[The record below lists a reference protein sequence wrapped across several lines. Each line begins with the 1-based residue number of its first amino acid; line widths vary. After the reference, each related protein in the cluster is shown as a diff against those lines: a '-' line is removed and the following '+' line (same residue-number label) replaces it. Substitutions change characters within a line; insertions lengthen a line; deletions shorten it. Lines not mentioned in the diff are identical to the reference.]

1 MKFFKRNSYNSY
13 SDEEIISLY
22 LKNKESK
29 IIDELYK
36 RYSHLVFGV
45 CLKYLKQKENA
56 EDTTLEIFYQLGEK
70 IEKYTIQNFKSWLFT
85 ITKNTCLMQLRKKN
99 PQYIEIENTHVCED
113 YDNSLKSKE
122 INELKLNLLEEALV
136 ELSTDQ
142 HFCIK
147 AFYLE
152 KKSYD
157 EIVKDSNYNLNEVKS
172 FIQNG
177 KRNLKII
184 LTKRYATL

>member
-1 MKFFKRNSYNSY
+1 MMFFKRNSYNSY

-56 EDTTLEIFYQLGEK
+56 EDTTLDIFNLLGNK
-70 IEKYTIQNFKSWLFT
+70 IEKHSIQNFKSWLFT
-85 ITKNTCLMQLRKKN
+85 ITKNTCLMQLRKKS
-99 PQYIEIENTHVCED
+99 PQFIEIDSTPVFED
-113 YDNSLKSKE
+113 YDDSLKSKE
-122 INELKLNLLEEALV
+122 INELKLNLLEEALT
-136 ELSTDQ
+136 ELNSDQ
-142 HFCIK
+142 HYCIK

-157 EIVKDSNYNLNEVKS
+157 EIVKNSNYNLNEVKS

>member
-1 MKFFKRNSYNSY
+1 MMFFNRNSYKSL
-13 SDEEIISLY
+13 SDEEIIVLY
-22 LKNKESK
+22 LTNKESK
-29 IIDELYK
+29 IIDEFYK
-36 RYSHLVFGV
+36 RYCHLVFGV

-56 EDTTLEIFYQLGEK
+56 EDTTLEIFNQLGNK
-70 IEKYTIQNFKSWLFT
+70 IEKHSIQNFKSWLFT

-99 PQYIEIENTHVCED
+99 PQFIEIDNAPVSED
-113 YDNSLKSKE
+113 YDDSLRSKE
-122 INELKLNLLEEALV
+122 INELKLNLLEEALI
-136 ELSTDQ
+136 ELNSDQ
-142 HFCIK
+142 HYCIR

-157 EIVKDSNYNLNEVKS
+157 EIVKDSNYSLNEVKS

>member
-1 MKFFKRNSYNSY
+1 MMFFNRNSYNSY

-56 EDTTLEIFYQLGEK
+56 EDTTLEIFYQLGNK
-70 IEKYTIQNFKSWLFT
+70 IEKQTIQNFKSWLFT

-99 PQYIEIENTHVCED
+99 PQFIEIDNAQVSED
-113 YDNSLKSKE
+113 YGDSLRSKE

-136 ELSTDQ
+136 ELNTDQ
-142 HFCIK
+142 HFCIR

-157 EIVKDSNYNLNEVKS
+157 EIVKDSNYSLNEVKS

>member
-1 MKFFKRNSYNSY
+1 MMFFNRNSYKSL

-22 LKNKESK
+22 LTNKESK
-29 IIDELYK
+29 IIDEFYK

-56 EDTTLEIFYQLGEK
+56 EDTTLEIFNQIGNK
-70 IEKYTIQNFKSWLFT
+70 IEKHSIQNFKSWLFT

-99 PQYIEIENTHVCED
+99 HQFIEIDNAPVSED
-113 YDNSLKSKE
+113 YDDSLKSKE
-122 INELKLNLLEEALV
+122 INELKLNLLEEALI
-136 ELSTDQ
+136 ELNTDQ
-142 HFCIK
+142 HYCIR

>member
-1 MKFFKRNSYNSY
+1 MFFNRISYNSY

-45 CLKYLKQKENA
+45 CLKYLKQKEDA
-56 EDTTLEIFYQLGEK
+56 EDATLEIFYLLSDK
-70 IEKYTIQNFKSWLFT
+70 IEKQTIQNFKSWLFT

-99 PQYIEIENTHVCED
+99 PQFIEIENTPFSED
-113 YDNSLKSKE
+113 YDDSLKSKE
-122 INELKLNLLEEALV
+122 INELKLNLLEESLLALN
-136 ELSTDQ
+136 SDQ
-142 HFCIK
+142 HNCIK

-152 KKSYD
+152 KKSYED
-157 EIVKDSNYNLNEVKS
+157 IVKNSNYSLSEVKS
-172 FIQNG
+172 YIQNG

>member
-1 MKFFKRNSYNSY
+1 MMFFNRNSYKSL

-22 LKNKESK
+22 LTNKESK
-29 IIDELYK
+29 IIDEFYK

-56 EDTTLEIFYQLGEK
+56 EDTTLEIFNQIGNK
-70 IEKYTIQNFKSWLFT
+70 IEKHSIQNFKSWLFT

-99 PQYIEIENTHVCED
+99 PQFIEIDNAHVSED
-113 YDNSLKSKE
+113 YYDSLKSKE
-122 INELKLNLLEEALV
+122 INELKLNLLEEALI
-136 ELSTDQ
+136 ELNTDQ
-142 HFCIK
+142 HYCIR

-157 EIVKDSNYNLNEVKS
+157 EIVKDSNYSLNEVKS

>member
-56 EDTTLEIFYQLGEK
+56 EDTTLEIFYHLGKK
-70 IEKYTIQNFKSWLFT
+70 IEKHTIQNFKSWLFT

-99 PQYIEIENTHVCED
+99 PQYIEIENTHVSED
-113 YDNSLKSKE
+113 YDDSIKSKE

-136 ELSTDQ
+136 ELSIDQ

-157 EIVKDSNYNLNEVKS
+157 EIVKNSNYSLNEVKS

-184 LTKRYATL
+184 LTKRYTAL

>member
-1 MKFFKRNSYNSY
+1 MMIFKRNNLCCC

-36 RYSHLVFGV
+36 RYSHLVLGV

-56 EDTTLEIFYQLGEK
+56 EDTTLEIFHQLSDK
-70 IEKYTIQNFKSWLFT
+70 IEKHTIQNFKSWLFT
-85 ITKNTCLMQLRKKN
+85 ITKNTCLMQLRKTK
-99 PQYIEIENTHVCED
+99 PHFIEIENTFICDDYED
-113 YDNSLKSKE
+113 SIKSKE
-122 INELKLNLLEEALV
+122 INELKLKLLEESLV
-136 ELSTDQ
+136 ELNTDQ

-157 EIVKDSNYNLNEVKS
+157 EIVKDSNYSHNEVKS

-184 LTKRYATL
+184 LTKRYAKL

>member
-1 MKFFKRNSYNSY
+1 MMFFNRNSYNSY

-56 EDTTLEIFYQLGEK
+56 EDTTLEIFYQLGNK
-70 IEKYTIQNFKSWLFT
+70 IEKQTIQNFKSWLFI

-99 PQYIEIENTHVCED
+99 PQFIEIDNAQVSED
-113 YDNSLKSKE
+113 YGDSLRSKE

-136 ELSTDQ
+136 ELNTDQ
-142 HFCIK
+142 HFCIR

-157 EIVKDSNYNLNEVKS
+157 EIVKDSNYSLNEVKS

-184 LTKRYATL
+184 LTKRYTTL